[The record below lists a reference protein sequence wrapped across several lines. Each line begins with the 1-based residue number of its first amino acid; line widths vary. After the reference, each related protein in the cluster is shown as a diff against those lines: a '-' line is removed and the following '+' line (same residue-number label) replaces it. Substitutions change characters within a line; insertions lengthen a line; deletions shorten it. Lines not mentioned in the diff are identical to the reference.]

1 MHKLHSYIEI
11 AFKRSMTC
19 IRKNGNDIKSD
30 MESFEHLQRWMQ
42 GCINQK
48 GINVMKMHFTG
59 F

>member
-30 MESFEHLQRWMQ
+30 MESFEHLQR
-42 GCINQK
+42 
-48 GINVMKMHFTG
+48 
-59 F
+59 